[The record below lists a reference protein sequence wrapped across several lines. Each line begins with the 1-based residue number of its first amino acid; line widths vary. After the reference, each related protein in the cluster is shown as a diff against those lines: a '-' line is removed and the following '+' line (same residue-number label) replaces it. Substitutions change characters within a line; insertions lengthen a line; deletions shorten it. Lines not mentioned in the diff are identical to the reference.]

1 MSSGATIHAT
11 AAAPRAAWIDLLGRA
26 VNPSIYLHPDLAG
39 DDGAV
44 IYTRSDDAGL
54 GALAVLAPRRVRLS
68 RLPGLRDVLVLDG
81 RRLVGDRVLGAGD
94 DADAAGFLDQATAM
108 LERGLAECLQLE
120 DVEVG
125 SPLWRQAIAL
135 SRSGRARLLQPSAP
149 QPHWWIRFPRARADY
164 WRHMSSRT
172 RNTLRRKVKKLEH
185 RLVICRAPDQVPGFL
200 AAAHAVSR
208 HTWQSRRLG
217 LRIQN
222 SEGERR
228 MLSALAERGA
238 LRSYLLEHAGQPVAF
253 LLGVE
258 DGDTFRYEEVGFHEQ
273 LAASSPGTVL
283 LVRALDDLIAA
294 GPARVDFGA
303 GDAPYKQL
311 FATHRTESGPLLLV
325 SRHLRPSALVAIERA
340 VRAADGAARGL
351 LRRAGIYQQVRRLY
365 RRS

>member
-1 MSSGATIHAT
+1 RQRPGQGCGPDRPSATSIRFPDPARSRGRSGETLPLTGVRSPGVSSGATIHAT

-164 WRHMSSRT
+164 WRH
-172 RNTLRRKVKKLEH
+172 
-185 RLVICRAPDQVPGFL
+185 
-200 AAAHAVSR
+200 
-208 HTWQSRRLG
+208 
-217 LRIQN
+217 
-222 SEGERR
+222 
-228 MLSALAERGA
+228 
-238 LRSYLLEHAGQPVAF
+238 
-253 LLGVE
+253 
-258 DGDTFRYEEVGFHEQ
+258 
-273 LAASSPGTVL
+273 
-283 LVRALDDLIAA
+283 
-294 GPARVDFGA
+294 
-303 GDAPYKQL
+303 
-311 FATHRTESGPLLLV
+311 
-325 SRHLRPSALVAIERA
+325 
-340 VRAADGAARGL
+340 
-351 LRRAGIYQQVRRLY
+351 
-365 RRS
+365 